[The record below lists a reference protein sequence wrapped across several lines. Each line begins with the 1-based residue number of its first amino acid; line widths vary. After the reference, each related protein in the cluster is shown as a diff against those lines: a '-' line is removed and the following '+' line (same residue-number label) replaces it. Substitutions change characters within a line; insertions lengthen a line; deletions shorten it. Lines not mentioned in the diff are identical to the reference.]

1 MVERVHD
8 CCLKSESTRYEQT
21 TSVLGLERA
30 GSAVRA
36 RVGQSSG
43 ACSPAQISARGVVGQ
58 LSRSL
63 QCLGKLNDAEKQ
75 KAASQLAVLNRGWR
89 EVLPGDHLRDLATRL
104 LDTYELR
111 AADSLQLA
119 AALTWCQ
126 QRPRR
131 RDFLCGDERLGKA
144 ALAAGFSVLDI
155 S

>member
-1 MVERVHD
+1 MSKQPGFWDSSALVPLCVHESASRQAHAQLRKSLPVVWWGSLVEVH
-8 CCLKSESTRYEQT
+8 
-21 TSVLGLERA
+21 
-30 GSAVRA
+30 SA
-36 RVGQSSG
+36 
-43 ACSPAQISARGVVGQ
+43 ISR
-58 LSRSL
+58 LHR
-63 QCLGKLNDAEKQ
+63 LGKLNDAEQQ
-75 KAASQLAVLNRGWR
+75 KAASQLALLNRGWR

-126 QRPRR
+126 QRPAR